1 MKKIIFTF
9 LIIFIFSFS
18 VFAGEIYIWKDKN
31 GVENITNIPPPENA
45 KIRDRMK
52 YQRDSPEAIQRYEA
66 EQRAKEE
73 RREAESKRN
82 RQINEAKREQVT
94 RDQQTQASR
103 DQRAD
108 KVKADAAARLR
119 AVKDAGFNLP
129 QANIDMLEKA
139 AEEKARQIKSGTDRP
154 MTAEEDA
161 AFHAREAAENAIR
174 RHELD
179 HR

>member
-1 MKKIIFTF
+1 MKKIIFMF

-45 KIRDRMK
+45 KIRDRMQ

-66 EQRAKEE
+66 EQRAATE
-73 RREAESKRN
+73 RGFKGWQRSQQQNTRPPASVQTSRE
-82 RQINEAKREQVT
+82 
-94 RDQQTQASR
+94 
-103 DQRAD
+103 QRAD
-108 KVKADAAARLR
+108 KVKADAAARLK
-119 AVKDAGFNLP
+119 AVKDAGINLP
-129 QANIDMLEKA
+129 QANIDLLEKA

-161 AFHAREAAENAIR
+161 AFHAREAAEDAIR
-174 RHELD
+174 WHELR